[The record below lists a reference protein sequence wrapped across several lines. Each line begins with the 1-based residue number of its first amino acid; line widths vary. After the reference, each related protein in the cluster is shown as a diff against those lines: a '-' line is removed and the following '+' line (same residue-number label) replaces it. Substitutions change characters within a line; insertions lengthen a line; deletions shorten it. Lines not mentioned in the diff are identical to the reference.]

1 MCTIFGRAAVP
12 QQLLSFQLLAQV
24 LPMLVAVIP
33 IVPETGRCD
42 SNWRSAI
49 GRVAVENALTAAEVS
64 VVSAGMGFSPL
75 AGPPGTRFFSLT
87 RGLFLGGR
95 EGWAPGSSGCLALGV
110 A

>member
-64 VVSAGMGFSPL
+64 VVSAGVGLLPF
-75 AGPPGTRFFSLT
+75 AGPPGTRFFSLP
-87 RGLFLGGR
+87 RALFVAASEGL
-95 EGWAPGSSGCLALGV
+95 APGS
-110 A
+110 

>member
-64 VVSAGMGFSPL
+64 VVSAEMGLSPF
-75 AGPPGTRFFSLT
+75 AVPQDTRFFPLT
-87 RGLFLGGR
+87 RALFLAAGGGWGR
-95 EGWAPGSSGCLALGV
+95 GSEGARAGGV